1 MSESCGNWREGGKE
15 REKKGDKERERE
27 TMIWLS
33 VCGKEWLDRV
43 KSGKAA

>member
-1 MSESCGNWREGGKE
+1 MEIGGREGKRE
-15 REKKGDKERERE
+15 RKREIKRERE

>member
-1 MSESCGNWREGGKE
+1 MEIGGREGKRE
-15 REKKGDKERERE
+15 RKREIKRERERE